1 MILSY
6 LQLQEIVEQG
16 VMTNVAPDQIN
27 AASIDITVG
36 SVFFIEENPKEA
48 VSRHAPPF
56 RARIGDTAAE
66 RVAPKMRRVDLQKG
80 ESLVLQPGQVALAQ
94 SEQVF
99 NLPKNLS
106 CKYLEKSSMGRTFLG
121 HMMAGWCDA
130 GWNGSVLTLELKNET
145 QYHEI
150 EIPVG
155 VRIGQMI
162 FFPHDTVPDEASY
175 ATRGRYNGD
184 TETKGVKP

>member
-1 MILSY
+1 
-6 LQLQEIVEQG
+6 
-16 VMTNVAPDQIN
+16 
-27 AASIDITVG
+27 
-36 SVFFIEENPKEA
+36 
-48 VSRHAPPF
+48 
-56 RARIGDTAAE
+56 
-66 RVAPKMRRVDLQKG
+66 
-80 ESLVLQPGQVALAQ
+80 
-94 SEQVF
+94 
-99 NLPKNLS
+99 
-106 CKYLEKSSMGRTFLG
+106 MGRTFLG

-162 FFPHDTVPDEASY
+162 FFPHDAVPDEASY